1 MTRSLLQP
9 RFVGIALGLALA
21 LGCFPIGAQ
30 ARTVASMASD
40 ATQLSPR
47 QARQAQVVR
56 LLAEQKVAKALASA
70 GLDAQQVRERLDQLS
85 DQQLEQLA
93 QNLETINAGKG
104 TVIVLALV
112 AVILVGMLIYIQ
124 IEAA

>member
-85 DQQLEQLA
+85 DQQLEELA
-93 QNLETINAGKG
+93 QNLETINTGKG
-104 TVIVLALV
+104 TIIVLALL
-112 AVILVGMLIYIQ
+112 AVILIGM
-124 IEAA
+124 

>member
-1 MTRSLLQP
+1 MTRTLLQP
-9 RFVGIALGLALA
+9 RCVGIALGLALA
-21 LGCFPIGAQ
+21 LGCFPMGAQ

-47 QARQAQVVR
+47 QAREAQVIR

-70 GLDAQQVRERLDQLS
+70 GLSAEQVRTRLDKLS

-93 QNLETINAGKG
+93 QNLETVKAGKG
-104 TVIVLALV
+104 TIVVLALL
-112 AVILVGMLIYIQ
+112 AVVLVGILIYMQ
-124 IEAA
+124 IEAS